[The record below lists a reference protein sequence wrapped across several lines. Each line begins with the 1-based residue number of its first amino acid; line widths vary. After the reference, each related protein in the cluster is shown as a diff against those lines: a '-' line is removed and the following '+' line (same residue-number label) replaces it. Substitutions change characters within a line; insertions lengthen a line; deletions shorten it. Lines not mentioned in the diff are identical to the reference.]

1 MIKILSSLFT
11 ALAVLLATP
20 CAMAI
25 DESLV
30 REKAHT
36 VYHLYLTPY
45 EALNLKTTAGDDVL
59 FIDVR
64 ARAELKYVGAP
75 QLIDA
80 NIPYRFLDTDYA
92 WSDQSETYRT
102 RKNPHFI
109 EDLEKL
115 LEIKKATKSTPVIII
130 CTSGTRAPKAAKAMH
145 EAGFEKVYSVYQG
158 FEGVKAKSG
167 PREGQRVINGWKN
180 AGLPWSYKLK
190 TEAMYFNFD
199 SSRAT
204 STD

>member
-1 MIKILSSLFT
+1 MIKRLFSLIALFLLPISNT
-11 ALAVLLATP
+11 AL
-20 CAMAI
+20 AI
-25 DESLV
+25 DESFV

-36 VYHLYLTPY
+36 VYGLYLTPY
-45 EALNLKTTAGDDVL
+45 EALTLKTTAGDGVL

-80 NIPYRFLDTDYA
+80 NIPYRFLDADYD

-109 EDLEKL
+109 DDLENL
-115 LEIKKATKSTPVIII
+115 LKVKNADKTTPVIII
-130 CTSGTRAPKAAKAMH
+130 CTSGTRAPKAAQAMH

-167 PREGQRVINGWKN
+167 PHEGHRVINGWKN